1 VERRTTME
9 SWACDEKSKMKASRH
24 LKQRDTG
31 VVANAQPLD
40 VLE

>member
-1 VERRTTME
+1 ME